1 MKKRKRR
8 IRPGISVRI
17 AKDCRK
23 GGSATGAVAT
33 YEGLFNSRTERRL
46 KGSRAGEQGM
56 PRLRLE
62 DGSTLW
68 GYECWWLPL
77 TEAEQAEQAAKGEEF
92 EALIT
97 ELTP

>member
-17 AKDCRK
+17 AKDCRE
-23 GGSATGAVAT
+23 GSPATGAVAI
-33 YEGLFNSRTERRL
+33 YEGLFNSSTGRRL

-68 GYECWWLPL
+68 GFECWWLPL
-77 TEAEQAEQAAKGEEF
+77 TEAQHAERVTQR
-92 EALIT
+92 
-97 ELTP
+97 P